1 MAFTADRI
9 KVLAASDE
17 AVETPPVP
25 TLPTRTAG
33 PSSPSKRCMVN
44 DAFLT
49 LGNPPKKVLTE
60 DMYTDNHEISVTHAT
75 STRKGK
81 GKATGK

>member
-9 KVLAASDE
+9 KVLAESDE

-33 PSSPSKRCMVN
+33 PSSSSKRCMVD

-49 LGNPPKKVLTE
+49 LGNPPKKALTE
-60 DMYTDNHEISVTHAT
+60 NTDTHDHEIAVTHAT
-75 STRKGK
+75 GSRKGK